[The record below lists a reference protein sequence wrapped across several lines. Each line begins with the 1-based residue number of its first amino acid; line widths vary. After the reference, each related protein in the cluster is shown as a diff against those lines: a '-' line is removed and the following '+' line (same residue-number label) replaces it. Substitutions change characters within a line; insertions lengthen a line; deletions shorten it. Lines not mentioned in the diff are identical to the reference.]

1 MKTNQTTNPTTEAPN
16 EAQAQSHPA
25 NRDAEAA
32 KNRNAYW
39 AAYRVSCF
47 AATRPSPAE
56 ASHVRG
62 VAATPRHVCRRALS
76 GAPLLIYPNRADA
89 LLKGYA
95 EGLAERR
102 ARWTLAKTEAE
113 TEALA
118 EAVQAAG
125 V

>member
-1 MKTNQTTNPTTEAPN
+1 MKTNRTTNPTTEAPN
-16 EAQAQSHPA
+16 EAPAQSHPA

-39 AAYRVSCF
+39 AAYR
-47 AATRPSPAE
+47 
-56 ASHVRG
+56 
-62 VAATPRHVCRRALS
+62 RALS
-76 GAPLLIYPNRADA
+76 GSPLLVYPNRADA

-102 ARWTLAKTEAE
+102 ARWAQAKTEAE

-118 EAVQAAG
+118 EAVTLAG